1 MDLQSLKNML
11 GYANTTKHDAYL
23 SEMLPIMLDYAKD
36 QGVSYTADAP
46 AGVKL
51 FVAKAIQFNMNPSG
65 LKGRSMGE
73 VSYSYNTDF
82 PPSIMRYLAPYR
94 KAGFR

>member
-1 MDLQSLKNML
+1 MDLQTLKRMT
-11 GYANTTKHDAYL
+11 GFANTTKHDDYL
-23 SEMLPIMLDYAKD
+23 SEMLPVMIEYVKD
-36 QGVSYTADAP
+36 SGIPFNDDIP

-51 FVAKAIQFNMNPSG
+51 FIAKAIQFNMNSAG

-82 PPSIMRYLAPYR
+82 PRSVTSLLNPYR
-94 KAGFR
+94 RATFR